1 MMVKFDDLNK
11 ISMGR
16 KKYFLVL
23 EFLLVVSISNDD
35 FTKLIGARKS

>member
-1 MMVKFDDLNK
+1 MMAKFEVLNL

-35 FTKLIGARKS
+35 FAKLIGARKS